1 MLDCIYIQCKEL
13 NMTQKQITDMLYN
26 GLSYEWLEDN
36 YDRDH
41 RTYDLELFFDNLDG
55 VCIEDEQQPGY
66 MNFKDYLEVNELTEN
81 KFFDKWLSII
91 RETKEG
97 QKYINKVLDYQNNDA
112 GEYVGFKQA
121 KKYTDD
127 EIKEFFRN
135 CWYS

>member
-1 MLDCIYIQCKEL
+1 
-13 NMTQKQITDMLYN
+13 MTQKQITDMLYN

-36 YDRDH
+36 YDRSL

-55 VCIEDEQQPGY
+55 VSIEDEWSPGY
-66 MNFKDYLEVNELTEN
+66 MNFKDYLEVNELTEK

-91 RETKEG
+91 RETKKG
-97 QKYINKVLDYQNNDA
+97 QKYINEVLDYQDGSV
-112 GEYVGFKQA
+112 GEYIGFESA

>member
-1 MLDCIYIQCKEL
+1 
-13 NMTQKQITDMLYN
+13 MTQKQISDMLHN

-36 YDRDH
+36 YDRGH

-55 VCIEDEQQPGY
+55 VCIEDEQKSGY
-66 MNFKDYLEVNELTEN
+66 MNFKDYLIANNLTEK
-81 KFFDKWLSII
+81 KFFDKWLNII
-91 RETKEG
+91 RETKAG
-97 QKYINKVLDYQNNDA
+97 DVYINKVLDYQNNSI
-112 GEYVGFKQA
+112 GECIGFEKA

>member
-1 MLDCIYIQCKEL
+1 
-13 NMTQKQITDMLYN
+13 MTQKQITDMLYN
-26 GLSYEWLEDN
+26 GLSYEYAAN
-36 YDRDH
+36 TYDRDI

-55 VCIEDEQQPGY
+55 VCIEDEQHPGY
-66 MNFKDYLEVNELTEN
+66 MNFKDYLEVNELTEK
-81 KFFDKWLSII
+81 KFFNKWLGII

-97 QKYINKVLDYQNNDA
+97 QKYINKVLDYQNNDV
-112 GEYVGFKQA
+112 GEYIGFERA

>member
-1 MLDCIYIQCKEL
+1 
-13 NMTQKQITDMLYN
+13 MTQKQITDMLYN

-36 YDRDH
+36 YNRS
-41 RTYDLELFFDNLDG
+41 RRSYDLKLFFDNLDG
-55 VCIEDEQQPGY
+55 VCIEDEWSPGY
-66 MNFKDYLEVNELTEN
+66 MNFKDYLEVNELTEK
-81 KFFDKWLSII
+81 KFFNKWLGII

-97 QKYINKVLDYQNNDA
+97 QKYINKVLDYQNNDV
-112 GEYVGFKQA
+112 GEYIGFESA